1 MLNKFEKLS
10 DEEIA
15 KAEEK
20 AKDIMNDET
29 MGIERRESALRE
41 KEYEIF
47 ESTGAS
53 PELLSKC
60 QLTYENTQDRNSNS
74 TEVIRGTI
82 DGNEVELFRL
92 TNKIEISSVY
102 TGTINTNK
110 IENEEDA
117 QKLYAKYVEVAKMQ
131 SGEHVIE
138 GIEKLNKELVDKLIN
153 L

>member
-47 ESTGAS
+47 ESTGVS

-60 QLTYENTQDRNSNS
+60 RLTYEKDYDNSL
-74 TEVIRGTI
+74 EIIKGTI
-82 DGNEVELFRL
+82 DGNEIGLSRLRQSDTLFF
-92 TNKIEISSVY
+92 Y
-102 TGTINTNK
+102 TGGLNGVEMK
-110 IENEEDA
+110 NEEDME
-117 QKLYAKYVEVAKMQ
+117 KLFNKYVEVAKMQ
-131 SGEHVIE
+131 SGEHGFE
-138 GIEKLNKELVDKLIN
+138 AMKKLDKELVDKLIN

>member
-47 ESTGAS
+47 ESTGVS

-102 TGTINTNK
+102 TGTIN
-110 IENEEDA
+110 
-117 QKLYAKYVEVAKMQ
+117 
-131 SGEHVIE
+131 
-138 GIEKLNKELVDKLIN
+138 
-153 L
+153 

>member
-60 QLTYENTQDRNSNS
+60 QLTYEEDYEGNDSNP
-74 TEVIRGTI
+74 TGIIRGTI
-82 DGNEVELFRL
+82 DGNEIGLSRLRQSDTLFF
-92 TNKIEISSVY
+92 Y
-102 TGTINTNK
+102 TGGLNGVEMK
-110 IENEEDA
+110 NEEDME
-117 QKLYAKYVEVAKMQ
+117 KLFNKYVEVAKMQ
-131 SGEHVIE
+131 SGEHGFE
-138 GIEKLNKELVDKLIN
+138 AMKKLDKELVDKLIN

>member
-29 MGIERRESALRE
+29 MGIERSGSALRE

>member
-47 ESTGAS
+47 ESTGVS

-82 DGNEVELFRL
+82 DGNEIGLSRLRQSDTLFF
-92 TNKIEISSVY
+92 Y
-102 TGTINTNK
+102 TGGLNGVEMK
-110 IENEEDA
+110 NEEDME
-117 QKLYAKYVEVAKMQ
+117 KLFNKYVEVAKMQ